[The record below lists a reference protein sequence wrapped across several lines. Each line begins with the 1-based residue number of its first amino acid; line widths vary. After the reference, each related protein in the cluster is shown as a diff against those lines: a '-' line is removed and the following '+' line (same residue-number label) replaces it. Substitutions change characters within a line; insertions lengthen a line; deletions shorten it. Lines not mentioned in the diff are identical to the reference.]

1 MIDLHCHLLPGI
13 DDGPDSMD
21 ESLELAQ
28 HAVDNGITHCIV
40 TPHIH
45 PGRWDNEALTI
56 RSSMDSF
63 KGALKDKGIPLLV
76 GMSGEM
82 RAGVEALQ
90 MVAAHQVPFLGK
102 WGSHYVVLLE
112 MPHSHIPTGMSQMIQ
127 WLIQR
132 NIRPLIAHPERNKDI
147 LRNVDKIQ
155 PLIDLGCL
163 FQVTAGS
170 IAGRFGSTAR
180 DRARQLLEK
189 GVVTVL
195 ATDAHNIK
203 RRPPTLSEGKEAAA
217 VIVGQEMAA
226 RLVVDNPWKIV
237 SCQFE

>member
-1 MIDLHCHLLPGI
+1 MIDLHCHMLPGI
-13 DDGPDSMD
+13 DDGPETMD
-21 ESLELAQ
+21 ESLALAKL
-28 HAVDNGITHCIV
+28 AVEKGITHSIL

-56 RSSMDSF
+56 RSSMETF
-63 KGALKDKGIPLLV
+63 KNALADHSIDLTV

-82 RAGVEALQ
+82 RVGLEALQ
-90 MVAAHQVPFLGK
+90 MVAKHQVPFLGK
-102 WGSHYVVLLE
+102 WGSNYVVLLE
-112 MPHSHIPTGMSQMIQ
+112 MPHSHIPMGMKQMIQ
-127 WLIQR
+127 WLMQR
-132 NIRPLIAHPERNKDI
+132 NIRPLIAHPERNKDV
-147 LRNVDKIQ
+147 LRRLDKIQ
-155 PLIDLGCL
+155 PLVDAGCL

-180 DRARQLLEK
+180 DRARQLLDM

-203 RRPPTLSEGKEAAA
+203 RRPPFLDEGRDAAA
-217 VIVGQEMAA
+217 VIVGAEMAN

>member
-1 MIDLHCHLLPGI
+1 MIDLHCHLLPSI
-13 DDGPDSMD
+13 DDGPSSMD
-21 ESLELAQ
+21 ESIELARY
-28 HAVDNGITHCIV
+28 AVDNGITHSIM

-45 PGRWDNEALTI
+45 PGRWDNEALSI

-63 KGALKDKGIPLLV
+63 KRALVDAGVSLKI

-82 RAGVEALQ
+82 RVSLEALQ

-102 WGSHYVVLLE
+102 WGSNYVILLE
-112 MPHSHIPTGMSQMIQ
+112 MPHSHIPTGMDQMIQ
-127 WLIQR
+127 WLLQR
-132 NIRPLIAHPERNKDI
+132 NIRPLIAHPERNKDV
-147 LRNVDKIQ
+147 LRRLDKIQ
-155 PLIDLGCL
+155 PLVDLGCL

-170 IAGRFGSTAR
+170 IAGRFGANAR
-180 DRARQLLEK
+180 DRARQLLEM

-203 RRPPTLSEGKEAAA
+203 RRPPALSEGRDAAA
-217 VIVGQEMAA
+217 LIIGHDAA
-226 RLVVDNPWKIV
+226 NRLVVDNPWKLV

>member
-13 DDGPDSMD
+13 DDGPGSMD
-21 ESLELAQ
+21 ESLALAQ
-28 HAVDNGITHCIV
+28 FSVDRGITHSIL

-45 PGRWDNEALTI
+45 PGRWNNEALSI
-56 RSSMDSF
+56 RASMDTF
-63 KGALKDKGIPLLV
+63 KKALADKNIPLKV

-82 RAGVEALQ
+82 RVSLEALQ
-90 MVAAHQVPFLGK
+90 MVASHQVPFLGK
-102 WGSHYVVLLE
+102 WGSNYVVLLE
-112 MPHSHIPTGMSQMIQ
+112 MPHSHIPTGMLQMIQ
-127 WLIQR
+127 WMMQR

-147 LRNVDKIQ
+147 LRRLDKIQ
-155 PLIDLGCL
+155 PLVDAGCL

-180 DRARQLLEK
+180 DRARQLLEM

-195 ATDAHNIK
+195 ATDSHNLK
-203 RRPPTLSEGKEAAA
+203 RRPPSLDEGRDAAA
-217 VIVGQEMAA
+217 VIVGAEIAN
-226 RLVVDNPWKIV
+226 RLVLDNPWKIV

>member
-1 MIDLHCHLLPGI
+1 MIDLHCHMLPGI
-13 DDGPDSMD
+13 DDGPSTMD
-21 ESLELAQ
+21 ESLALAKL
-28 HAVDNGITHCIV
+28 AVERGVTHSIM

-45 PGRWDNEALTI
+45 PGRWDNEALSI
-56 RSSMDSF
+56 RSHMDTF
-63 KGALKDKGIPLLV
+63 KNALSDCGINLQI

-82 RAGVEALQ
+82 RVGLEALQ
-90 MVAAHQVPFLGK
+90 MVANHQVPFLGK
-102 WGSHYVVLLE
+102 WGENYVILLE
-112 MPHSHIPTGMSQMIQ
+112 MPHSHIPMGMQQMIQ
-127 WLIQR
+127 WLMQR

-147 LRNVDKIQ
+147 LRKLDKIQ
-155 PLIDLGCL
+155 PLVDAGCL

-180 DRARQLLEK
+180 DRARQLLEM

-203 RRPPTLSEGKEAAA
+203 RRPPTLDEGRDAAA
-217 VIVGQEMAA
+217 VIVGDDMAQK
-226 RLVVDNPWKIV
+226 LVIDNPWKIV